1 MVLDEAGS
9 SKGRLILALRRMN
22 RAVTVSNRAMGA
34 YLGIKESDFAVLDL
48 LSQEGPQ
55 TPTELS
61 HSLGIHP
68 ATMTG
73 ILSRLERDGRVER
86 RPADA
91 DRRSIQIHA
100 AGTERL
106 TVRFEPVNEQIAN
119 LVSDLSTSQVESLAS
134 LLVSVAQ
141 VTQDSA
147 LELLADMKDT

>member
-1 MVLDEAGS
+1 MGLHEAES
-9 SKGRLILALRRMN
+9 SKDRLVLALRRLN
-22 RAVTVSNRAMGA
+22 RAVSVSNRAMGA
-34 YLGIKESDFAVLDL
+34 SLGIKESDFAVLDL

-61 HSLGIHP
+61 HSLGIHA

-73 ILSRLERDGRVER
+73 ILSRLERDGWIER
-86 RPADA
+86 HPADD

-106 TVRFEPVNEQIAN
+106 TARFESVNERIAD
-119 LVSDLSTSQVESLAS
+119 LVSDLSPSQVESLAS

-147 LELLADMKDT
+147 LELPTNMQ

>member
-1 MVLDEAGS
+1 MGLHEAES
-9 SKGRLILALRRMN
+9 SKDRLVLALRRLN
-22 RAVTVSNRAMGA
+22 RAVSVSNRAMGA
-34 YLGIKESDFAVLDL
+34 SLGIKESDFAVLDL

-61 HSLGIHP
+61 HSLGIHA

-73 ILSRLERDGRVER
+73 ILSRLERDGWIER
-86 RPADA
+86 HPADD
-91 DRRSIQIHA
+91 DRRSIQIHS

-106 TVRFEPVNEQIAN
+106 TARFESVNERIAD
-119 LVSDLSTSQVESLAS
+119 LVSDLSPSQVESLAS

-147 LELLADMKDT
+147 LELPTNMQ